1 MGLFNGFNQ
10 DTSGCL
16 SPKPPSSP
24 PITPLPVSP
33 PKPLPP
39 PPAPPAAPLPPMQP
53 FREVLLG
60 NGYCRVSG
68 PDDRLTFVDTGC
80 VSTQEECRANCHAFR
95 NGCSCYSYTSPTEI
109 EDDFDNCR
117 PQALG
122 RCNVYGDEQAFATSS
137 GNQYYQSFAMR
148 SGAPDTSPPAPM
160 PSLSPPMPSLSPPM
174 PSLLPVPPSPPS
186 PKYLTEDKAARIYVT
201 RAEYNLT
208 TTAMKRDITQLQQLV
223 QLLQD
228 AVRGLTTPP
237 PPSPPPPERNIAAQ
251 CCSKNGQGTA
261 KCRRSVNNECIAGTA
276 KSDEPPTPFTYSDM
290 AAACE
295 RLSTPDDPL
304 EPCDQSCSG
313 TGCGYNKWPVYTK
326 IPCNTPGGRQRER
339 D

>member
-1 MGLFNGFNQ
+1 MSSTQTCLLPEQALLLRSPSAESKMRDHGYRGPLFRHCSVQHSPSPVNEPSLQVADAVICLSTPDKLSGLPPNTDTVNKLLFNGFNQ

-24 PITPLPVSP
+24 PITPLPMSP

-39 PPAPPAAPLPPMQP
+39 PPAPPAAPLPPRQP

-137 GNQYYQSFAMR
+137 GNQYYQACITRGCLSFKV
-148 SGAPDTSPPAPM
+148 APFVAP
-160 PSLSPPMPSLSPPM
+160 
-174 PSLLPVPPSPPS
+174 
-186 PKYLTEDKAARIYVT
+186 
-201 RAEYNLT
+201 
-208 TTAMKRDITQLQQLV
+208 
-223 QLLQD
+223 
-228 AVRGLTTPP
+228 
-237 PPSPPPPERNIAAQ
+237 
-251 CCSKNGQGTA
+251 
-261 KCRRSVNNECIAGTA
+261 
-276 KSDEPPTPFTYSDM
+276 
-290 AAACE
+290 
-295 RLSTPDDPL
+295 STN
-304 EPCDQSCSG
+304 
-313 TGCGYNKWPVYTK
+313 Y
-326 IPCNTPGGRQRER
+326 
-339 D
+339 